1 MVIPFG
7 SCSALQRYVVD
18 GSIVKTVSQGRFIV
32 TDNDDRS
39 YMSWQITALKQSAPQ
54 RPTVYLLG
62 GSPMR
67 ACILS
72 TATLAKAL
80 NPRQATLVGAK
91 MPASSV
97 RDYPRALAIID
108 NPPKATG
115 GVIVIGAHRAQSAEP
130 RSSATDE
137 LQGIDLLEVRRP
149 GGSRRTRTAW
159 CRRWELNP
167 HAP

>member
-1 MVIPFG
+1 MFAGVLMVIPFG
-7 SCSALQRYVVD
+7 SYSALQRYVVD

-91 MPASSV
+91 MPASSARTV
-97 RDYPRALAIID
+97 PS
-108 NPPKATG
+108 PPSHAVAPPTSSRGSTCWRCAAQGAVAERERLGAEG
-115 GVIVIGAHRAQSAEP
+115 G
-130 RSSATDE
+130 
-137 LQGIDLLEVRRP
+137 
-149 GGSRRTRTAW
+149 
-159 CRRWELNP
+159 N
-167 HAP
+167 